1 MNSEAIAKDQVEAWF
16 AQWTTLQANIHEAH
30 DARNGTAK
38 GLMEEAIKLF
48 EQLVQ
53 AAGDEVLPINGVER
67 LAFIKAKPG
76 QYACYRQLDELFKE
90 TKKRTARL
98 RIQASKK

>member
-1 MNSEAIAKDQVEAWF
+1 MNLEAIAKDQVDAWF
-16 AQWTTLQANIHEAH
+16 AQWTILQETIHAAH
-30 DARNGTAK
+30 DARDGTAQAF
-38 GLMEEAIKLF
+38 MEEAIGLF
-48 EQLVQ
+48 EQFVQ
-53 AAGDEVLPINGVER
+53 VAGNEVLPINGVER

-98 RIQASKK
+98 RLQATKG